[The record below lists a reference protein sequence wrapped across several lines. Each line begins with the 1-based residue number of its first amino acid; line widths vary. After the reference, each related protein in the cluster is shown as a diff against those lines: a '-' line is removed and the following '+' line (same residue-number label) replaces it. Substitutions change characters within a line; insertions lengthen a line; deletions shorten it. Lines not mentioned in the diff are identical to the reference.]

1 MPQEKYRVS
10 VNSSQPEQKLHA
22 DVQGLID
29 AGTTGVLVMS
39 IDQTSGW
46 QDPSAFGIVKKVP
59 DTPPAPATPTAPSA
73 PTASATPATATV
85 APLKKKFDGFFAGFA
100 EKLARKL
107 AEMTGQPDPITGQAT
122 KQPAPH
128 PTPAPQQTASPA
140 PTPTQPAPQA

>member
-1 MPQEKYRVS
+1 MSLMSQEKYRVS

-29 AGTTGVLVMS
+29 AGTTGVLVMT

-59 DTPPAPATPTAPSA
+59 DTPPAPATPSA
-73 PTASATPATATV
+73 PTAPATAAV

-128 PTPAPQQTASPA
+128 PTPAPQQTVTPA